1 MINILLIFV
10 YLIGGWC
17 AVRFKILR
25 SEFSKPLN
33 FIVINICLPA
43 LTLLSLPKLEFSREL
58 WMPVSMAWIVFLMA
72 IPFFFLI
79 KRLFGFNNSTLGSLI
94 LCCGLL
100 NSAFVGFP
108 VMKALYGEE
117 GLSIAIVTDQAGS
130 FLVLSTLGVFAA
142 AFFSSGKADAFTI
155 AKKIFSF
162 PPLWAFIAAV
172 IMWNFNIQ
180 IVAPYSLPLSY
191 IAMLLVPLALFS
203 VGLQLNIKPDLE
215 LKKEIA
221 AGLLYKLI
229 IAPVVVFCIFRFFEK
244 DISLIMKVSSLQA
257 AMGPM
262 VSGSILAITYNL
274 NPKLSNT
281 LVGIG
286 IPLSFLTIAFWYF
299 ILEFVM

>member
-1 MINILLIFV
+1 MIFV
-10 YLIGGWC
+10 YLISGWC
-17 AVRFKILR
+17 AVKFNLLKPI
-25 SEFSKPLN
+25 FSARLN
-33 FIVINICLPA
+33 FVVINICLPA
-43 LTLLSLPKLEFSREL
+43 LTLLSLPKLEFSRDL
-58 WMPVSMAWIVFLMA
+58 WMPVSMAWMVFLLA
-72 IPFFFLI
+72 IPFFLLG
-79 KRLFGFNNSTLGSLI
+79 KKLLGFNNSTLGSLI

-130 FLVLSTLGVFAA
+130 FLVLSTLGIFAA
-142 AFFSSGKADAFTI
+142 AFFSSGKADIFAI

-162 PPLWAFIAAV
+162 PPLWAFVIAV
-172 IMWNFNIQ
+172 VMWNFKVQ
-180 IVAPYSLPLSY
+180 IPAPYSVLLSY

-221 AGLLYKLI
+221 AGLLYKLV
-229 IAPVVVFCIFRFFEK
+229 IAPIFVFCVFRFFEK

-286 IPLSFLTIAFWYF
+286 IPISFATIAFWYF
-299 ILEFVM
+299 ILEFVL